1 MSTILILIVM
11 LMRVIQSV
19 YSKQTSL
26 LMPSGLKAYARYL
39 AFYQALAT
47 AFAAVTL
54 VIGRQFY
61 GMNLFTVLTA
71 GASGFFITVSV
82 VCGINSM
89 KGGTMVLNSIFASAG
104 LIVPCVLGI
113 FTFDEKISV
122 IQTVSIIGVL
132 ISAVI
137 LIMSSKKE
145 MGKFTLKTF
154 VWLILSFISNGIT
167 MFCQKLFGMAMPDGN
182 VSLFSMITFLIPTVF
197 LAFFAFVLPSDNDNA
212 SKISLKLKKCALY
225 QAFALFMIQQLV
237 TILTPI
243 MTSAVLFT
251 VVNGSATIITAIT
264 GTLMYKEKI
273 NFKSALGIVIGIAS
287 LIVINN

>member
-1 MSTILILIVM
+1 MTA
-11 LMRVIQSV
+11 
-19 YSKQTSL
+19 
-26 LMPSGLKAYARYL
+26 GLKAYARYL
-39 AFYQALAT
+39 VFYQALAA

-71 GASGFFITVSV
+71 GISGFFITVSV
-82 VCGINSM
+82 VCGINSL

-104 LIVPCVLGI
+104 LIVPCILVI
-113 FTFDEKISV
+113 FAFDEQISV
-122 IQTVSIIGVL
+122 IQAVSIIGVL

-154 VWLILSFISNGIT
+154 VWLFLSFVSKGIT
-167 MFCQKLFGMAMPDGN
+167 MFCQKLFGMAMPGGN

-197 LAFFAFVLPSDNDNA
+197 LAVFALVLPSDNDNT
-212 SKISLKLKKCALY
+212 SKISLKLKQCAMY

-237 TILTPI
+237 TILTPT

-251 VVNGSATIITAIT
+251 VVNGSATIITAIV
-264 GTLMYKEKI
+264 GALMYKEKI
-273 NFKSALGIVIGIAS
+273 TFKSELGIVIGIAA
-287 LIVINN
+287 LIALNN